1 MPRKKNI
8 ILALEGGSGTASLAK
23 NKLAEIGIT
32 CEICAEI
39 EPSETETQYALED
52 LVGKSSQSD
61 LILET
66 LAEAVP
72 ELIILLLDTE
82 GKVVYMSDYRGF
94 KEDPIG
100 KKQHE
105 IFRAEIAE
113 RHMSGIR
120 RAVETGEPVFDEEI
134 MATPAGNIVID
145 VKFLPI
151 RNSKGEVHRILGIVS
166 DMTKHKEVEHEIRR
180 RNLIMQALA
189 FASEIFQADI
199 DLAESIMKA
208 LKKLGESSDV
218 DRAYVM
224 KQFNE
229 DGRTFYRV
237 CFEWCAPGIEPQIN
251 KPLLQR
257 LDPSNTIFKRHA
269 EILSRGDIVY
279 GHTRDF
285 PENEQG
291 LLRERGIGSTAI
303 VPIFEGKNLWG
314 MLVFDSCQKE
324 RDWSLPELDV
334 LRTAAS
340 ILGAAIRRRTMEDA
354 LISSTRRFEQVAE
367 IAREMI
373 WEMDERGL
381 YTYVSN
387 ISKSILGFEPAEIV
401 GKKYFYDLHPE
412 ANREE
417 FKNAAFEVFRKKECF
432 RDLLNPA
439 LSRTG
444 KIVWLSTNGVPII
457 NESGELVGYRGSD
470 IDITDRF
477 QADQERKLLEEQLR
491 QVQRMESIGRLV
503 GGVAH
508 DFNNCLQVILGF
520 TELMLMKTEKDTTDY
535 TSLMEI
541 KQAGKSAVDI
551 THQLLAFSR
560 KQVIAPKVMNLN
572 ELVKNEHRILKRLI
586 GEDIRL
592 ETSIEPGL
600 FNIFADS
607 GNMQQVIMN
616 LVVNSRDAMPGGE
629 GGRITI
635 RTSNAVFSKKEV
647 LPGNQ
652 VREGRFACLSV
663 SDNGTGMTKDVM
675 KNIFDPFFTTKGLG
689 KGTGLGLSVVH
700 GITEQHEGWIHVY
713 SDLGHGTEFKL
724 YFPAVESDQDD
735 SPGKKMGSVWQK
747 GSGECVLVVE
757 DESAVRNITC
767 NILRQYGYEAWEAS
781 GCNEA
786 MSLMSTYP
794 AKFKIAICDVVM
806 PDGNGVELVGKLNII
821 NPELKILLTSGY
833 TDEKSRW
840 KEISIKGYRFIYKP
854 YPLGELLKVVHE
866 LLNTPKQN

>member
-229 DGRTFYRV
+229 DSRIFYRI

-285 PENEQG
+285 PENEQ
-291 LLRERGIGSTAI
+291 
-303 VPIFEGKNLWG
+303 
-314 MLVFDSCQKE
+314 
-324 RDWSLPELDV
+324 
-334 LRTAAS
+334 
-340 ILGAAIRRRTMEDA
+340 
-354 LISSTRRFEQVAE
+354 
-367 IAREMI
+367 
-373 WEMDERGL
+373 
-381 YTYVSN
+381 
-387 ISKSILGFEPAEIV
+387 
-401 GKKYFYDLHPE
+401 
-412 ANREE
+412 
-417 FKNAAFEVFRKKECF
+417 
-432 RDLLNPA
+432 
-439 LSRTG
+439 
-444 KIVWLSTNGVPII
+444 
-457 NESGELVGYRGSD
+457 
-470 IDITDRF
+470 
-477 QADQERKLLEEQLR
+477 
-491 QVQRMESIGRLV
+491 
-503 GGVAH
+503 
-508 DFNNCLQVILGF
+508 
-520 TELMLMKTEKDTTDY
+520 
-535 TSLMEI
+535 
-541 KQAGKSAVDI
+541 
-551 THQLLAFSR
+551 
-560 KQVIAPKVMNLN
+560 
-572 ELVKNEHRILKRLI
+572 
-586 GEDIRL
+586 
-592 ETSIEPGL
+592 
-600 FNIFADS
+600 
-607 GNMQQVIMN
+607 
-616 LVVNSRDAMPGGE
+616 
-629 GGRITI
+629 
-635 RTSNAVFSKKEV
+635 
-647 LPGNQ
+647 
-652 VREGRFACLSV
+652 
-663 SDNGTGMTKDVM
+663 
-675 KNIFDPFFTTKGLG
+675 
-689 KGTGLGLSVVH
+689 
-700 GITEQHEGWIHVY
+700 
-713 SDLGHGTEFKL
+713 
-724 YFPAVESDQDD
+724 
-735 SPGKKMGSVWQK
+735 
-747 GSGECVLVVE
+747 
-757 DESAVRNITC
+757 
-767 NILRQYGYEAWEAS
+767 
-781 GCNEA
+781 
-786 MSLMSTYP
+786 
-794 AKFKIAICDVVM
+794 
-806 PDGNGVELVGKLNII
+806 
-821 NPELKILLTSGY
+821 
-833 TDEKSRW
+833 
-840 KEISIKGYRFIYKP
+840 
-854 YPLGELLKVVHE
+854 
-866 LLNTPKQN
+866 